1 MCDEHSVDDMIELN
15 QRSGD
20 WTRRRLG
27 QVGLGTAAAL
37 LLPAGANAGGKTLA
51 VKEAEVSIKTP
62 DGTADA
68 YFVHP
73 VSGRYPGV
81 LIWTDILGLRPAF
94 RQMARRLAES
104 GYAVLVPNP
113 FYRTRSAPIV
123 PAGATLQDEKTRT
136 TLFALMATLS
146 AQTHLT
152 DAKAFIAFLDAQP
165 AVNTRRKIATTG
177 YCMGGPIV
185 LRTAGAFANRIGAAA
200 SFHGGGLVTDKPDSP
215 HLYIKQMRGQALIA
229 IADNDDK
236 RSPGDKDVL
245 RQAFAAANQPAEI
258 EVYAGAMHG
267 WCPPDSMAY
276 NKDAAEKAWSRMLAM
291 FDKALA

>member
-1 MCDEHSVDDMIELN
+1 MCDQHSVDDMIELN
-15 QRSGD
+15 KRSGD
-20 WTRRRLG
+20 WTRRQLG
-27 QVGLGTAAAL
+27 QAGLGTAAAFL
-37 LLPAGANAGGKTLA
+37 VPAGANAGGKALA
-51 VKEAEVSIKTP
+51 VKEAEISIKTP
-62 DGTADA
+62 DGTADT

-73 VSGRYPGV
+73 ASGRHPAV

-104 GYAVLVPNP
+104 GYSVLVPNP
-113 FYRTRSAPIV
+113 FYRTRPAPIV
-123 PAGATLQDEKTRT
+123 PPGATLQDEKTRSA
-136 TLFALMATLS
+136 LFALMGTLS

-165 AVNTRRKIATTG
+165 AINTRRKIATIG

-185 LRTAGAFANRIGAAA
+185 LRTAGAFASRIGAAA
-200 SFHGGGLVTDKPDSP
+200 SFHGGGLVTEKPDSP

-236 RSPGDKDVL
+236 RSPADKDLL
-245 RQAFAAANQPAEI
+245 RQTFAAANQPAEI

-267 WCPPDSMAY
+267 WCPPDSIAY

>member
-15 QRSGD
+15 QRGGD

-27 QVGLGTAAAL
+27 QAGLGTAAAL

-51 VKEAEVSIKTP
+51 VRDAEVSIKTP

-73 VSGRYPGV
+73 ASGRHPGV

-113 FYRTRSAPIV
+113 FYRTRPAPVV
-123 PAGATLQDEKTRT
+123 PAGATLQDDKTRT
-136 TLFALMATLS
+136 TLFALMGTLS

-152 DAKAFIAFLDAQP
+152 DARAFIAFLDAQP

-215 HLYIKQMRGQALIA
+215 HLYIKQMRAQALIA

-276 NKDAAEKAWSRMLAM
+276 NRDAAEKAWSRMLAM

>member
-20 WTRRRLG
+20 WTRRQLG

-37 LLPAGANAGGKTLA
+37 LLPAGANASGKALA

-73 VSGRYPGV
+73 ASGRHPGV

-104 GYAVLVPNP
+104 GYSVLVPNP
-113 FYRTRSAPIV
+113 FYRTRPAPTV
-123 PAGATLQDEKTRT
+123 APGATLQDEKTRT
-136 TLFALMATLS
+136 ALFALMATLS

-165 AVNTRRKIATTG
+165 AINTRRKIATTG

-236 RSPGDKDVL
+236 RSSGDKDVL

>member
-1 MCDEHSVDDMIELN
+1 MCDERSVDDMIELN
-15 QRSGD
+15 QRGGD
-20 WTRRRLG
+20 WTRRQLG
-27 QVGLGTAAAL
+27 QAGLGTAAAL
-37 LLPAGANAGGKTLA
+37 LLPAGANAGGRTLA
-51 VKEAEVSIKTP
+51 VREAEVGIKTP

-73 VSGRYPGV
+73 VSGRHPGV

-113 FYRTRSAPIV
+113 FYRTRPAPVV

-136 TLFALMATLS
+136 TLFALMGTLS
-146 AQTHLT
+146 AQTHLA

-165 AVNTRRKIATTG
+165 AVNTRRKIGTAG
-177 YCMGGPIV
+177 YCMGGPMV
-185 LRTAGAFANRIGAAA
+185 LRTAGAFASRIGAAA

-215 HLYIKQMRGQALIA
+215 HLYIRQMRGHALIA

-245 RQAFAAANQPAEI
+245 RQTFAAANQPAEI

-276 NKDAAEKAWSRMLAM
+276 NKDSAEKAWSRMLAM